1 MVNEIVDENTNE
13 ITIKDQA
20 KLVNSM
26 GGPERLKKIQNFL
39 DDLRNANVTV
49 KVVSTSWYPIT
60 EDQWQEYL
68 AYVSDFLKLGFS
80 KDEILAV
87 EDPGE
92 GLSADKGRRIRDDQ
106 NITVDDFVSDAMF
119 ADDSTGNI
127 RSAIN
132 VTNLLWME
140 ERKGLGEGDIKYIK
154 YSIKMDSNAGTM
166 DDSSDTSDDNEN
178 DSTLGVNS
186 FLSKNNIL

>member
-92 GLSADKGRRIRDDQ
+92 GLSADKGQRIRDDQ
-106 NITVDDFVSDAMF
+106 NITVDDFV
-119 ADDSTGNI
+119 
-127 RSAIN
+127 
-132 VTNLLWME
+132 
-140 ERKGLGEGDIKYIK
+140 
-154 YSIKMDSNAGTM
+154 
-166 DDSSDTSDDNEN
+166 
-178 DSTLGVNS
+178 
-186 FLSKNNIL
+186 

>member
-1 MVNEIVDENTNE
+1 MVNEISDETTNE
-13 ITIKDQA
+13 IKKKDQA
-20 KLVNSM
+20 ELVKSM
-26 GGPERLKKIQNFL
+26 GGPKRLKPIQNFL
-39 DDLRNANVTV
+39 DDLREANVTV

-60 EDQWQEYL
+60 EAQWQEYL
-68 AYVSDFLKLGFS
+68 AYVSEVMELGFS

-92 GLSADKGRRIRDDQ
+92 NLSADKGQRIRDDQ
-106 NITVDDFVSDAMF
+106 NIKEDEFVSDAMF

-140 ERKGLGEGDIKYIK
+140 ERKGLGERDIEYIK
-154 YSIKMDSNAGTM
+154 KSIKMDDNTDAMDGSTETM
-166 DDSSDTSDDNEN
+166 DDIAEKS
-178 DSTLGVNS
+178 LLAVNS
-186 FLSKNNIL
+186 F